1 MQSDAPS
8 PSTGLQS
15 PDIEVTDT
23 ESNLA
28 DEERALRGASSAN
41 SHSHPSRS
49 SHTQIA
55 SERDDMENT
64 HTPSG
69 GPTTAV
75 KDATEFI
82 KKKTSQL
89 LDVISS
95 GSSKGERVPLS
106 PQLASLVQAFMES
119 DILAE
124 INTNIEAAKQRPEQ
138 VDEPDALHPREALDD
153 SSTIRGRRRA
163 SYTTQ
168 FRILSGRAFKNLY
181 RNPAL
186 LTAHYISSI
195 TVARK

>member
-8 PSTGLQS
+8 PTTGVHS
-15 PDIEVTDT
+15 PEVEATDT

-28 DEERALRGASSAN
+28 DEERTPRSTNG
-41 SHSHPSRS
+41 HSHPSRS

-55 SERDDMENT
+55 SERDDIE
-64 HTPSG
+64 HPHSPSS
-69 GPTTAV
+69 GPATAV
-75 KDATEFI
+75 KDVTQFI
-82 KKKTSQL
+82 KKTTSQL

-95 GSSKGERVPLS
+95 GSSGAGISLS
-106 PQLASLVQAFMES
+106 PQLASLVQAFAES

-124 INTNIEAAKQRPEQ
+124 INSDIEAAKQRPDQ
-138 VDEPDALHPREALDD
+138 VGEPDAIHLREALDD